1 MYLQRKKPAT
11 RAEPPKLTWNKI
23 SMHGVVITS
32 EEYKETISETQK
44 KTKTKNK
51 TNKPQKLVEVIK
63 TETFTND

>member
-11 RAEPPKLTWNKI
+11 RAEALKPTWNKI

-32 EEYKETISETQK
+32 EEYKEKISETQK
-44 KTKTKNK
+44 TKKKNK
-51 TNKPQKLVEVIK
+51 TNKPQKLVKVIK

>member
-1 MYLQRKKPAT
+1 
-11 RAEPPKLTWNKI
+11 
-23 SMHGVVITS
+23 MHGVVITS